1 MHKKHA
7 YTDIYKRYKHA
18 LMQKHT
24 RTHIRTQRTHT
35 LTYIQEPTHI
45 YEDIH
50 TKIDKNVYIDKHT
63 QYGTFSKSPALVISA
78 SCERKRKK
86 VKIKMKNFNKIN
98 ENNTRKELINK
109 YEGGR

>member
-1 MHKKHA
+1 MHTQI
-7 YTDIYKRYKHA
+7 YTKGINTHLCKSIRA
-18 LMQKHT
+18 
-24 RTHIRTQRTHT
+24 HIRTQRTYT